1 MKFLR
6 FYFNHPFNGKV
17 SLTPLFT
24 MNPVVKHMLVDSK
37 FSNLVEIPIHDCMCG
52 KWRIILDW
60 DHDGRVFSHQEDFD
74 VLKKRR
80 VML

>member
-1 MKFLR
+1 
-6 FYFNHPFNGKV
+6 
-17 SLTPLFT
+17 
-24 MNPVVKHMLVDSK
+24 MLVDSK

-80 VML
+80 VLL